1 MTDPLA
7 LLNLQAFS
15 EAGRLGSFKAAATAL
30 GVTPSAVSQRIKQLE
45 EQLGVPLFERSA
57 RKVRLTTEGARF
69 HAAITRAFSSM
80 EHAVEE
86 LADRNQRISLT
97 VSTMPSFAASW
108 LVPRLGRFT
117 EQHPDI
123 EVRVEATPTPVK
135 LKRDG
140 VDVAIRHGLG
150 KYPGLKSWKL
160 VTPVLQPVASPAL
173 LKKGQAIERPEDC
186 VAYPLL
192 HDGDRKDWGLWL
204 RAHGCEDDRTVHGSS
219 YEDDFLLLK
228 AAVAGQG
235 IALVR
240 DIYAAEELEAGRLQ
254 IAYDAP
260 WPTSFAYYLVT
271 TPEAARSH
279 KVAAFMKWALAEAA
293 TEKRQ

>member
-1 MTDPLA
+1 MPDPLP

-30 GVTPSAVSQRIKQLE
+30 GVTPSAVSQRIKQFE
-45 EQLGVPLFERSA
+45 EQLGVALFERSA
-57 RKVRLTTEGARF
+57 RKVRLTAEGARF
-69 HAAITRAFSSM
+69 HAAIARAFSSM

-123 EVRVEATPTPVK
+123 EVRVEATATPVN

-140 VDVAIRHGLG
+140 VDIAIRHGLG
-150 KYPGLKSWKL
+150 KYPGLKSRKL
-160 VTPVLQPVASPAL
+160 VAPVLLPVASPTVL
-173 LKKGQAIERPEDC
+173 RKGDPIRKPEDC
-186 VAYPLL
+186 LAYPLL
-192 HDGDRKDWGLWL
+192 HDGNRKDWDLWL
-204 RAHGCEDDRTVHGSS
+204 RALGCEDDRVAHGPS

-235 IALVR
+235 IALIR

-260 WPTSFAYYLVT
+260 WPASFAYYLVT
-271 TPEAARSH
+271 TPEVSRSH
-279 KVAAFMKWALAEAA
+279 KVTVFMSWALAEAA
-293 TEKRQ
+293 AEKRQ